1 MEYLDTYDKDG
12 NYLGKKD
19 RNYVHEHGLW
29 HNTIHCWLYD
39 REGNA
44 FFQIRHE
51 EKTLYTSASGHVLA
65 GESIKE
71 AFGREIKEELGI
83 EIDYNKAKCIEIIP
97 FKMDKVK
104 KDGSIFK
111 DRALANVYMYEFD
124 DDYNKFNFDLNEV
137 DSLVKV
143 NSREALELFERE
155 TGSIKGEVI
164 KPENNKII
172 KEPKEIKFEDFL
184 VNEHETALE
193 KYGLVMTR
201 IIEKTKIT

>member
-71 AFGREIKEELGI
+71 AFGREIKEELGLNI
-83 EIDYNKAKCIEIIP
+83 NTNE
-97 FKMDKVK
+97 
-104 KDGSIFK
+104 
-111 DRALANVYMYEFD
+111 LEFI
-124 DDYNKFNFDLNEV
+124 
-137 DSLVKV
+137 SLVKHPTGPCLI
-143 NSREALELFERE
+143 NLYLLEKDIYIEKLKLQEEEVESVSWLTEEEILSLIKENRFLKSHGYLFE
-155 TGSIKGEVI
+155 
-164 KPENNKII
+164 NYII
-172 KEPKEIKFEDFL
+172 K
-184 VNEHETALE
+184 N
-193 KYGLVMTR
+193 
-201 IIEKTKIT
+201 